1 MLDYKLAPVNL
12 APAYWPGLG
21 FPAIPRRLAADGG
34 GSGGGVVAQ
43 KTSAILGAGAATL
56 AVGTAL
62 SAGTAWVGFST
73 GSREQGFLS
82 GLGYVIGSIGVLSA
96 IGGVASLLI
105 LGIAAMSGVLPETVP
120 VPAPQQPAQ
129 PPKTGPWEVA
139 NYA

>member
-12 APAYWPGLG
+12 APAYRPGLG
-21 FPAIPRRLAADGG
+21 FPAIPRRLAANGG
-34 GSGGGVVAQ
+34 GGGGVVVE
-43 KTSAILGAGAATL
+43 KTSAVLGAGAATI

-62 SAGTAWVGFST
+62 SAATAWVGFST

-82 GLGYVIGSIGVLSA
+82 GLGYVVGAIGVLTA
-96 IGGVASLLI
+96 IGGAASLVI
-105 LGIAAMSGVLPETVP
+105 LGIAGLSGLLPETVP
-120 VPAPQQPAQ
+120 VPAPAQPAQ